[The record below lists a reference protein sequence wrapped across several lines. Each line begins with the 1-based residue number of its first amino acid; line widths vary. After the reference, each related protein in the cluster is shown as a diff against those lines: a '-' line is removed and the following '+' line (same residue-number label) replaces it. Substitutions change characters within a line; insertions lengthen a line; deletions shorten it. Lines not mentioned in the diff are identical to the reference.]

1 MTCQPICSIAHI
13 VLLVCAVE
21 EAELD
26 SVVTALCDRPRNC
39 IPHALTELSFRIGRC
54 HELVD
59 EVNSI
64 QRCLKV
70 RSADLPRLFAARDL
84 LTPWRVLQLLV
95 ERARGCVEVHVSHL
109 PLNRK
114 LTVSF
119 GELCYGYP
127 SGEITVDVTHHCG
140 DVSAETAQ
148 VRRPISEG
156 RLCIF

>member
-1 MTCQPICSIAHI
+1 M
-13 VLLVCAVE
+13 
-21 EAELD
+21 
-26 SVVTALCDRPRNC
+26 
-39 IPHALTELSFRIGRC
+39 
-54 HELVD
+54 
-59 EVNSI
+59 
-64 QRCLKV
+64 
-70 RSADLPRLFAARDL
+70 PRLFASRDL
-84 LTPWRVLQLLV
+84 LSTWFALQLLV

-156 RLCIF
+156 RLRIF